1 MNPDAPATEPA
12 TPDAAAAA
20 ADPLL
25 APDEPPAFEVL
36 NPEGSASALL
46 VCDHASKR
54 IPRRLGSLGLGAD
67 QLADHIAWDPGA
79 AEVARGLS
87 ARLDAPLV
95 LSGYSRLVID
105 PNRPLASP
113 ESIPEQSDGVQ
124 VPGNHDLTR
133 QAREGRAAALYD
145 PYHHA
150 IARLLA
156 GRTGRPTLL
165 LSIHSFTPAL
175 GGEQR
180 PWPIGV
186 ACWRDHRLADAMLHA
201 LRRPG
206 DLLVGDNQPYA
217 VDDEHDYTLPT
228 HGEGRGIPYVMI
240 EIRQD
245 LVRTPADIASWVERL
260 AGAYKRLEADAAALS
275 ARG

>member
-1 MNPDAPATEPA
+1 MNRDAPATEPA

-46 VCDHASKR
+46 VCDHASNR
-54 IPRRLGSLGLGAD
+54 IPRQLGSLGLGAD

-79 AEVARGLS
+79 AEVARGLA

-113 ESIPEQSDGVQ
+113 ESIPERSDGIPI
-124 VPGNHDLTR
+124 PGNLGLSG
-133 QAREGRAAALYD
+133 QARAGRAAALYD
-145 PYHHA
+145 PYHQA

-165 LSIHSFTPAL
+165 LSIHSFTPVF

-180 PWPIGV
+180 PWPVGV
-186 ACWRDHRLADAMLHA
+186 ACWRDRRLAGAMLHA

-206 DLLVGDNQPYA
+206 DLLVGDNQPYG

-245 LVRTPADIASWVERL
+245 LVRTPADISAWVARLTDAWEHLRRNAASL
-260 AGAYKRLEADAAALS
+260 FADL
-275 ARG
+275 